1 MIASVS
7 PYTNDEHQSAPQVV
21 VQSELSR
28 LMQAHPLFQAASDSM
43 LAILLSHL
51 ELRCSRHGSWL
62 FREGEPARHCLLV
75 VHGCVE
81 MLRQGWDG
89 QERVYQLCGRGDLAA
104 ETSVFMAHGR
114 YSMSARARDD
124 VRCAWLPRH
133 CLREACQRCP
143 VLAMRMLE
151 WMGGRVFQ
159 RTNELDWL
167 AGTTAA
173 QRLAAYLLSLIS
185 DEGHTSIQLPLSQR
199 QLAGKLGVRPET
211 LNRLFADWQRQ
222 GRISG
227 RQRDWQLHDLEAL
240 RQLSRGA
247 ERGLC

>member
-7 PYTNDEHQSAPQVV
+7 PYTNDEYQSAPQVV
-21 VQSELSR
+21 VQSELSG
-28 LMQAHPLFQAASDSM
+28 LVQAHPLFQDMSERTLAS
-43 LAILLSHL
+43 LLSQV
-51 ELRCSRHGSWL
+51 ELRCNRHGSWL

-75 VHGCVE
+75 MHGCVE

-89 QERVYQLCGRGDLAA
+89 QERVYQLGGRGDLLA
-104 ETSVFMAHGR
+104 EISVFMTHER

-133 CLREACQRCP
+133 RVRDACERCP
-143 VLAMRMLE
+143 ALAMRMLD

-173 QRLAAYLLSLIS
+173 QRLAAYLLSLS
-185 DEGHTSIQLPLSQR
+185 TDAGHTSIQLPMSQR
-199 QLAGKLGVRPET
+199 QLAGTLGVRPET
-211 LNRLFADWQRQ
+211 LNRLLADWQRH
-222 GRISG
+222 GKISG
-227 RQRDWQLHDLEAL
+227 RQRDWQLHDLDAL